1 MDLTIL
7 PAVNAYLNAI
17 SGILLIFGFNQIK
30 KKNIANHKKIMIS
43 AFIVSIIFLT
53 CYLIH
58 KYLLYVQTGK
68 FNTEFNGTGFWR
80 PVYFFILITHVIL
93 AATVPV
99 LAIITIKRGLV
110 MNVALHRKIA
120 KVTYPI
126 WMYVSVTG
134 VIVYF
139 MLYQLF
145 SAN

>member
-7 PAVNAYLNAI
+7 PVINASLNVI
-17 SGILLIFGFNQIK
+17 SGILLILGFRHIK
-30 KKNIANHKKIMIS
+30 RKNIIQHKKIMIS
-43 AFIVSIIFLT
+43 AFIISIVFLL
-53 CYLIH
+53 CYILH
-58 KYLLYVQTGK
+58 KYLLYVNTGK

-80 PVYFFILITHVIL
+80 VLYFLILIPHVVL

-99 LAIITIKRGLV
+99 LAIITIKRGLK

-120 KVTYPI
+120 KITYPI

-139 MLYQLF
+139 MLYQF
-145 SAN
+145 FPAH